1 MSTNTVQFDTRREA
15 RKSATARHQ
24 QQGELLDDRYL
35 HKQTIESKLIGIAS
49 GNQVL
54 NFVRCGNE
62 EIFSTCRGCGKVE
75 RFFYACNRKWC
86 PLCVQKLSRLR
97 AQKLKL
103 WSNTIRQ
110 PKHLVLTMRN
120 FEVLTGKRIREFQQ
134 ALLKLRRLKLFKE
147 VKGGCASLEITKGN
161 EGWHLHAHLLLDVRW
176 LDMENLARQWGGLVN
191 QQFGIVKIKDL
202 RESSYLQEVTKYVA
216 KGSEIASWPGE
227 QIWEFVCAIKGRRF
241 FFAFG
246 SLFKMSG
253 EIKRE
258 IARQAAGNKPCTC
271 GACDFIYES
280 EAQDAEN
287 QIKRSRGIHR
297 RNR

>member
-147 VKGGCASLEITKGN
+147 VKGAVLLWKSQRATKVGTCTLTSCWMSD
-161 EGWHLHAHLLLDVRW
+161 GWTWR
-176 LDMENLARQWGGLVN
+176 
-191 QQFGIVKIKDL
+191 I
-202 RESSYLQEVTKYVA
+202 
-216 KGSEIASWPGE
+216 
-227 QIWEFVCAIKGRRF
+227 
-241 FFAFG
+241 
-246 SLFKMSG
+246 
-253 EIKRE
+253 
-258 IARQAAGNKPCTC
+258 
-271 GACDFIYES
+271 
-280 EAQDAEN
+280 
-287 QIKRSRGIHR
+287 SRG
-297 RNR
+297 NGAGW